1 MGGAGSREGVVLPAS
16 AMGSGKPQ
24 CLLRGYVYSL
34 QLEFKGTDIF
44 QFKPISVICHF
55 AVSYLQS

>member
-16 AMGSGKPQ
+16 AMGSVPSERL
-24 CLLRGYVYSL
+24 CVLI

-55 AVSYLQS
+55 AISYLQS